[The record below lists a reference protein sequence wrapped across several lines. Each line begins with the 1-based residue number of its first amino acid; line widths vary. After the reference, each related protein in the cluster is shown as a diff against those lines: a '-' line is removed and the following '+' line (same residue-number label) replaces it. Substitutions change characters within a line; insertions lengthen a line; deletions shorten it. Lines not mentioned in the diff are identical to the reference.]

1 MRYAITRMMS
11 ALSAARRTT
20 RRPTGTIIAP
30 PMPCSTRATVSS
42 PRLVLSAQRPE
53 DTVNRPM
60 AAENTNRAPKRS
72 AIHPLTGM
80 KTPRASR

>member
-1 MRYAITRMMS
+1 MMS
-11 ALSAARRTT
+11 ALLAARSTT

-30 PMPCSTRATVSS
+30 PMPCSTRASVSS
-42 PRLVLSAQRPE
+42 PRFALSAQRPE
-53 DTVNRPM
+53 ETVNRAM
-60 AAENTNRAPKRS
+60 APENTKRAPKRS